1 MKMMAMTT
9 TMMMVWM
16 SHLQHNYNYK
26 VLELLIVGWG
36 DELEIYISNISND
49 ASLIY
54 EILVIHVEEVNEMG
68 FRPY

>member
-1 MKMMAMTT
+1 MKMMAMT
-9 TMMMVWM
+9 MMMMMEWM

-36 DELEIYISNISND
+36 DELEIYISND

>member
-1 MKMMAMTT
+1 MKMMAMT
-9 TMMMVWM
+9 MMMMMGWM
-16 SHLQHNYNYK
+16 SHLQHNYNYE